1 MTNQVLNIVPTKQN
15 TVISDNQVAKIKPI
29 YARCSQLAKIYA
41 LSQST
46 VNKYVKEAE
55 KSNDFSQIVKRP
67 SPSILIIH
75 IKGFGDFIE
84 ARQKKSFQKI
94 SK

>member
-55 KSNDFSQIVKRP
+55 ASNDFKYIVKRP
-67 SPSILIIH
+67 SPSICIVE
-75 IKGFGDFIE
+75 IKGFKSFLE
-84 ARQKKSFQKI
+84 ARQKKSFRKI
-94 SK
+94 NK